1 MRVGPGRIEYFKNE
15 ICESSP
21 PLIESVR
28 KIPMSLTVWLTGL
41 SGSGKT
47 TLANALKENFLRT
60 GRASYVLDGD
70 SVRKGLCSDLGF
82 SDADRA
88 ENTRRVAEVARMMND
103 AGVIVIAAL
112 ISPFGLERDLARLTI
127 RESHFVEVYLNTPM
141 EVCES
146 RDPNGLYR
154 KLRLGELKDITEI
167 HSNYE
172 PPDHPSLVLDT
183 SRRSLEDCVRAVD
196 DLVSTLEE

>member
-1 MRVGPGRIEYFKNE
+1 
-15 ICESSP
+15 
-21 PLIESVR
+21 
-28 KIPMSLTVWLTGL
+28 MSITIWLTGL

-47 TLANALKENFLRT
+47 TLANALRENFLRT
-60 GRASYVLDGD
+60 GRAAAILDGD
-70 SVRKGLCSDLGF
+70 SVRKGLCSDLSF
-82 SDADRA
+82 SDSDRA

-103 AGVIVIAAL
+103 AGLIVIVAL

-127 RESHFVEVYLNTPM
+127 HESHFVEVYLNTPL

-154 KLRLGELKDITEI
+154 KLRSGEIKDLTEI

-172 PPDHPSLVLDT
+172 PPEHPSLILDT
-183 SRRSLEDCVRAVD
+183 SRRSVEECVRAID